1 MSAKWTRLWTRSL
14 TKAAATTLTAFS
26 VTLLAGCGGGS
37 SSNEPGTA
45 EPPPDV
51 VQSNGCDGSCATA
64 NSFLSTTAVQ
74 QVIAQAVAEANAQ
87 GAPATIAVV
96 DRPGNVLAVYQ
107 MTGAPTSTRIFSG
120 KGAIGGLEEISI
132 IPSTL
137 SAIAKAVTGAYL
149 SSEGNGFTTRTASQ
163 IVQEHFNPGE
173 INQPGGPLF
182 GVQFSQLACSDF
194 MQRFDPAVSTAP
206 GPKRSPLGLS
216 ADPGGMP
223 LYIDGVPV
231 GGIGIESDGEYTA
244 DIVISDFDRRSDELI
259 AVAGSF
265 GFATPADRQAER
277 ITVDGKTFR
286 FSDVGPSDLATDP
299 STAAGFASLGPAMG
313 ALLPVTG
320 YTQGAI
326 LQGTAFGQPESG
338 IRPDTAD
345 YPGLDAFILVD
356 ENNQNR
362 FPPRPGT
369 DGANAMTETE
379 VRTLIQEAL
388 KVANRARA
396 QIRRPVG
403 SQARVS
409 ISIVDTN
416 GQILGIARTRDAPIF
431 GLDVSLQ
438 KSRTANFFSGAFAGD
453 DLRGAPDASYI
464 NSALE
469 VTETIRIGDYADA
482 AQTFLE
488 SPTALD
494 DGAFAFADRSGGNL
508 SRPFFPDGLVGT
520 ENGPFSKPIERW
532 SPFSVGLQLDLVYNQ
547 VIQHVGFVL
556 GAFPDV
562 GNNCTAI
569 DRLPNGIQ
577 IFPGSVPVYRGNT
590 LIGGIGVSGDGID
603 QDDMISF
610 LGLHNAGEIL
620 GTINNA
626 PPEIRAD
633 NLTPRGVR
641 LRYVQCPQSPFLDS
655 SEINVCEGK

>member
-1 MSAKWTRLWTRSL
+1 MSAQWTNLWTRSL
-14 TKAAATTLTAFS
+14 TKRAALAFVACS
-26 VTLLAGCGGGS
+26 VTILAGCGGGS

-51 VQSNGCDGSCATA
+51 TQSQGCDGSCVNAG
-64 NSFLSTTAVQ
+64 SFLSTAAVQ
-74 QVIAQAVAEANAQ
+74 QIIAQAAAEATAQ
-87 GAPATIAVV
+87 GRPATIAVV

-107 MTGAPTSTRIFSG
+107 MAGAPGSSTITST
-120 KGAIGGLEEISI
+120 KGPIGGLEEISI

-173 INQPGGPLF
+173 FNQPGGPLF

-194 MQRFDPAVSTAP
+194 MQRFNPMGDSAP

-231 GGIGIESDGEYTA
+231 GGIGIESDGLYTA
-244 DIVISDFDRRSDELI
+244 DLVISDFDQAPDELI

-265 GFATPADRQAER
+265 GFAPPADRQADR

-286 FSDVGPSDLATDP
+286 FADVGPSDLATDP
-299 STAAGFASLGPAMG
+299 SAAPGFANLGPSIG
-313 ALLPVTG
+313 QLVPVTG
-320 YTQGAI
+320 YTNGEV
-326 LQGTAFGQPESG
+326 LQGTVFGQPASG
-338 IRPDTAD
+338 IRADTQD
-345 YPGLDAFILVD
+345 FPGLDAFVLVD

-362 FPPRPGT
+362 FPPMAGT
-369 DGANAMTETE
+369 DGDNALTENE

-388 KVANRARA
+388 KIANSARA

-416 GQILGIARTRDAPIF
+416 GAILGIARTRDAPIF

-453 DLRGAPDASYI
+453 DLRGAPDALYI

-482 AQTFLE
+482 AKTFLE

-508 SRPFFPDGLVGT
+508 SRPYFPDGLVGT
-520 ENGPFSKPIERW
+520 ENGPFSKPFEIW

-562 GNNCTAI
+562 GNNCTSI
-569 DRLPNGIQ
+569 NRLPNGIQ

-590 LIGGIGVSGDGID
+590 LVGGIGVSGDGID

-620 GTINNA
+620 GSINNA

>member
-1 MSAKWTRLWTRSL
+1 MSTQWTSWTRSTGMGIAAFCL
-14 TKAAATTLTAFS
+14 TLM
-26 VTLLAGCGGGS
+26 AGCGGGS
-37 SSNEPGTA
+37 TSTEPGTA
-45 EPPPDV
+45 EPPPDTT
-51 VQSNGCDGSCATA
+51 QNRGCDGSCATA
-64 NSFLSTTAVQ
+64 NSFLSETQVQ
-74 QVIAQAVAEANAQ
+74 QIIAQAVAEANAL
-87 GAPATIAVV
+87 GSPATIAVV
-96 DRPGNVLAVYQ
+96 DRPGNVLAVFQ
-107 MTGAPTSTRIFSG
+107 MTGAPAATRIFSG
-120 KGAIGGLEEISI
+120 KGAIGGLEEIAI

-194 MQRFDPAVSTAP
+194 MQRFDAGGATPP

-231 GGIGIESDGEYTA
+231 GGIGIESDGNYTA
-244 DIVISDFDRRSDELI
+244 DLSIADFDRDPDELI

-265 GFATPADRQAER
+265 GFAPPADRQADR

-286 FSDVGPSDLATDP
+286 FADVGPADLSTDP
-299 STAAGFASLGPAMG
+299 ASAAGFGSVNGPLGGLVA
-313 ALLPVTG
+313 VTG
-320 YTQGAI
+320 YTNGDVI
-326 LQGTAFGQPESG
+326 RGTAFGQPESG
-338 IRPDTAD
+338 IRPDTGD
-345 YPGLDAFILVD
+345 YPGLDAFVLVD

-362 FPPRPGT
+362 FPPRAGT
-369 DGANAMTETE
+369 DGANAMTENE
-379 VRTLIQEAL
+379 VRVLLQEAL
-388 KVANRARA
+388 RVANSARA

-416 GQILGIARTRDAPIF
+416 GVILGIARTRDAPIF

-453 DLRGAPDASYI
+453 DLRGAPDANYI
-464 NSALE
+464 NSSLE
-469 VTETIRIGDYADA
+469 VTESIPIGSYVTA
-482 AQTFLE
+482 AQDFLE
-488 SPTALD
+488 MPTALD

-508 SRPFFPDGLVGT
+508 SRPYFPDGIVGT
-520 ENGPFSKPIERW
+520 ENGPFSKPFPLW

-547 VIQHVGFVL
+547 VIGHVAFVA
-556 GAFPDV
+556 GVTGTDV
-562 GNNCTAI
+562 TNNCTTI
-569 DRLPNGIQ
+569 GRLPNGIQ

-641 LRYVQCPQSPFLDS
+641 LRYIQCPQSPFLDS
-655 SEINVCEGK
+655 SEINPCEGK